1 MRLLV
6 AAAAVALGVPGTAFG
21 ASLASHSL
29 RPGAPLRAQRF
40 DLVGLH
46 WRGSGTVVFR
56 THSLTG
62 RWSRWQRGLAEDDRP
77 NGPSGGIRTGS
88 PYWTGGADAVEYR
101 ARGRVFGVRAF
112 LVRSSG
118 RLLIRQPQFA
128 NAPAVITRGEWG
140 ANEAIRRGA
149 PRYADAV
156 HFAVVHH
163 TAGSNA
169 YNAS

>member
-56 THSLTG
+56 TRSLTG

-101 ARGRVFGVRAF
+101 ARGRVFGVGA
-112 LVRSSG
+112 LLARSPG
-118 RLLIRQPQFA
+118 GVPMRQPEVA
-128 NAPAVITRGEWG
+128 NAPAEITRGECG
-140 ANEAIRRGA
+140 ANEAT
-149 PRYADAV
+149 PR
-156 HFAVVHH
+156 
-163 TAGSNA
+163 
-169 YNAS
+169 